1 MKAIASKAKHGS
13 LCLESQHSGGW
24 GKKTVN
30 WKPAWTISQDTV
42 ERKGRRGGRKRG
54 KNSNLKTGLQEM
66 NKVASGRLFLSSWSR
81 ISGFQTPLSP
91 QRSSLTCPVCQREP
105 KRKNLL
111 LPKSVSILLISFY
124 TLYLWILGSLAPQ
137 PQFWDQPFL
146 WGRRPP
152 QCSAKYK
159 SPFVAWTLSSLF
171 VPW

>member
-54 KNSNLKTGLQEM
+54 KNNNLKTGLQEM

-105 KRKNLL
+105 KRKNLPPL
-111 LPKSVSILLISFY
+111 QICFHFANFFLHFVLVDTGKPCSPATVLRPAVPLGKAPTPVLCKVQISFCR
-124 TLYLWILGSLAPQ
+124 LDL
-137 PQFWDQPFL
+137 
-146 WGRRPP
+146 
-152 QCSAKYK
+152 
-159 SPFVAWTLSSLF
+159 V
-171 VPW
+171 